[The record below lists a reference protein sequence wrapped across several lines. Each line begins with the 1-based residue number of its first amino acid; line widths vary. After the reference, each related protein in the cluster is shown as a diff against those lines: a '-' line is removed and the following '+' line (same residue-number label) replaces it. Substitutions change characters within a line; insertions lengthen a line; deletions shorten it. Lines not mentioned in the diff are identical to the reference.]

1 MDAVLTALGT
11 MGAIALAGWLLGRS
25 GALGPTAQAVLARFV
40 FLVATPALLFTTIG
54 RAELSLLL
62 TRGALVTATSTALV
76 AVLAALTFRLV
87 LRRDGADA
95 TVGTLAASYLNA
107 AFVGIPLAVYVLG
120 DALVVVPTIM
130 VQLLVLAPVAFT
142 VLAAR
147 LPGAVRGVRGVVG
160 RTLRNPIILAVLAGV
175 VLAAVPGDL
184 PEVVVAPLEMVGG
197 TAAPLALVA
206 FGLSTATAGRAGPAG
221 DVPRTDD
228 GDGAERVERADLAVV
243 VVARTVAHPLITAAV
258 GRALGLSD
266 ETLLAVVT
274 MAALPTAQNVLVY
287 AMQYGRRTGLARRS
301 VLVTTLLAVP
311 VLLVVT
317 AALH

>member
-221 DVPRTDD
+221 DVPRTD
-228 GDGAERVERADLAVV
+228 GDGGERVERADLTVV

>member
-1 MDAVLTALGT
+1 VDAVLTALGT

-221 DVPRTDD
+221 DVPRTD
-228 GDGAERVERADLAVV
+228 GDGGERVERADLAVV